1 MNVQDIMTQARRAP
15 PRAFG
20 RRSALGAIK
29 LVHSAIFL
37 VNSAAILHIFVAGL
51 RNRPSR
57 WTKPALTVALAESA
71 VFVVNHG
78 RCPLTQVA
86 EALGAESGRVSDI
99 FLPRWCA
106 DRIPQ
111 LCTPPLLIG
120 VLALVVNAWRRAAR
134 RQVSDQRPGSHTRRA
149 VMTVEEHHSPPI
161 VGGHPRTPWGEPQRA
176 VAYAGRIG
184 YS

>member
-1 MNVQDIMTQARRAP
+1 MTQPTP
-15 PRAFG
+15 PFVHRMSSPRHEIDL
-20 RRSALGAIK
+20 RRSSAIIAVK
-29 LVHSAIFL
+29 VVHSA
-37 VNSAAILHIFVAGL
+37 
-51 RNRPSR
+51 
-57 WTKPALTVALAESA
+57 
-71 VFVVNHG
+71 
-78 RCPLTQVA
+78 
-86 EALGAESGRVSDI
+86 I

>member
-1 MNVQDIMTQARRAP
+1 MQAWDDAPTARTTATSGRRRGTTPEHQARRAP
-15 PRAFG
+15 PRALG
-20 RRSALGAIK
+20 RRGALVAIK
-29 LVHSAIFL
+29 LIHSAIFL

-51 RNRPSR
+51 RDRPSR

-120 VLALVVNAWRRAAR
+120 VLALVVNAWRRAGR
-134 RQVSDQRPGSHTRRA
+134 CPISVRDRA
-149 VMTVEEHHSPPI
+149 H
-161 VGGHPRTPWGEPQRA
+161 
-176 VAYAGRIG
+176 VAP
-184 YS
+184 